1 MTDIHISFFEN
12 VEHRLGIEQETLS
25 GLIEVSTVLYVNI
38 SNQQLRR
45 REDRQNDIGKG
56 RSSSS

>member
-1 MTDIHISFFEN
+1 MTDIHIPFFEN